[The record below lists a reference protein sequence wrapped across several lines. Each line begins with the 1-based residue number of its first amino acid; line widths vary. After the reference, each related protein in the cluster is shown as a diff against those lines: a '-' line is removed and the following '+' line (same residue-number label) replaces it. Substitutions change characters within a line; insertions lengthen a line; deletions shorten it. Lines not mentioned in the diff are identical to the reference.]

1 MFWFRSSPGGAAA
14 SSPPQG
20 RLLRRYFYFSA
31 ALISLGLIGSGL
43 LNLYFTYRDTRSH
56 ISRLHQEVANGA
68 AVRIQDFLDSIEQG
82 MRMAA
87 KAHEI
92 ATDGL
97 TQNYRFEMERL
108 LLVVPAISEVVALG
122 VDGAIH
128 LRVARFN
135 PAVQNAE
142 SVEASLTQSP
152 AYEDIRHDKT
162 YFGPVSFVR
171 DSAPR
176 LTMAVPIHRF
186 PGQLEGMLQAVV
198 DLRYVAEVVDGVKVG
213 KTGQAYVVAESGDLI
228 AHPDAMVMLQRR
240 NVTPLLETMAV
251 FRPGEARAH
260 EAREA
265 ENLAGQK
272 VFSSFSVIPAVR
284 WAVFVELPLQEA
296 YEPLYAALLPTG
308 GFIVLSMGIAL
319 LTSFYLG
326 RRVIRPL
333 EVLRSGVDR
342 IGRGDLNHHLQ
353 LKTGDEIEMLA
364 AEFNRMTDALKA
376 SYAGLE
382 AKVDERTQELRVANE
397 RLRELDQLKSH
408 FLRNVSHELR
418 TPLAGIGS
426 LVENMLDGVTGELS
440 EKQTRYMAGIKESSD
455 RLARLINDLLD
466 LSVIESGKIK
476 LVPTQFSLRD
486 LIDEVAEALRPVA
499 AAKRV
504 SLTAGPAANAAL
516 ACADRDKMT
525 QVLTNL
531 VGNAIK
537 FTPAGGAIELGL
549 QDQADANWLGV
560 YVQDTGLGIAP
571 EDAARI
577 FDEFYQIHN
586 PGKEKSKGVGLGLAI
601 SKKLVELHGGAISVT
616 SELGRGSR
624 FCFTLPAQPTAQRGL
639 SNGT

>member
-1 MFWFRSSPGGAAA
+1 MFRFRSSSGHEAA
-14 SSPPQG
+14 SPPPQG

-31 ALISLGLIGSGL
+31 LLISLGLIGSGL

-108 LLVVPAISEVVALG
+108 LLVSPAISELVALD
-122 VDGAIH
+122 VDNKFD

-135 PAVQNAE
+135 PATGIPE
-142 SVEASLTQSP
+142 SAQASLAQSP
-152 AYEDIRHDKT
+152 AYEAIRQDKT
-162 YFGPVSFVR
+162 YFGPVSFKR

-198 DLRYVAEVVDGVKVG
+198 DLRYVAEVVSAVKVG
-213 KTGQAYVVAESGDLI
+213 KTGQAYVVTESGDLI

-240 NVTPLLETMAV
+240 NVAPLLESTAV
-251 FRPGEARAH
+251 FRADGARADEAH
-260 EAREA
+260 EV
-265 ENLAGQK
+265 ENLTGQK
-272 VFSSFSVIPAVR
+272 VFSSFRAIPNVK

-296 YEPLYAALLPTG
+296 YEPVYAALLPTG
-308 GFIVLSMGIAL
+308 GFMILSMGIAL
-319 LTSFYLG
+319 FTSVYLG

-333 EVLRSGVDR
+333 EVLRAGVDR
-342 IGRGDLNHHLQ
+342 ISHGDLQHHLH
-353 LKTGDEIEMLA
+353 LKTGDEIEVLA
-364 AEFNRMTDALKA
+364 DDFNRMTDALKQ

-397 RLRELDQLKSH
+397 RLRDLDQLKSH
-408 FLRNVSHELR
+408 FLSNVSHELR

-426 LVENMLDGVTGELS
+426 LVENMLDGVTGELT

-455 RLARLINDLLD
+455 RLARLIHDLLD

-476 LVPTQFSLRD
+476 LVPTQFALPA
-486 LIDEVAEALRPVA
+486 LINEVTEALRPVA
-499 AAKRV
+499 TAKSV
-504 SLTAGPAANAAL
+504 SLTAVPAAQEHIAW
-516 ACADRDKMT
+516 ADRDKIT

-531 VGNAIK
+531 LGNAIK
-537 FTPAGGAIELGL
+537 FTPAGGSIELGTEEPK
-549 QDQADANWLGV
+549 DANWLSV
-560 YVQDTGLGIAP
+560 YVSDTGPGIAP
-571 EDAARI
+571 EDVARI

-601 SKKLVELHGGAISVT
+601 SKKLVELHGGTISVT
-616 SELGRGSR
+616 SELGSGSK
-624 FCFTLPAQPTAQRGL
+624 FSFTLPAQP
-639 SNGT
+639 SI